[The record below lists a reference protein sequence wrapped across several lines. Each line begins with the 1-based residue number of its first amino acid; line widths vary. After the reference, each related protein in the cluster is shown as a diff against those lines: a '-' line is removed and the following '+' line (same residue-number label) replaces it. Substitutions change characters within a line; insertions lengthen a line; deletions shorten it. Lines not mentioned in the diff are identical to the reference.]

1 MRVAI
6 ISDLHGNTFAL
17 EAILE
22 DVAGQNVDQI
32 VIAGDSV
39 NIHPNS
45 KACWEMVNS
54 LGCVV
59 LQGNHEQYMYLFGT
73 TDAPSEWSQPRFQM
87 VRYFHSQFSS
97 LDLARMQALPLT
109 YHLPDL
115 LICHATPRDTFKT
128 LTPQTLDL
136 ELQDLFSDTQES
148 CIVRGHNHNWF
159 SLHWNNRK
167 LWSIDAAGLPLSG
180 NTQAAYAILT
190 RGSTWQLEHR
200 LVTYDHVTAV
210 KLMNDDYIANV
221 GALGYVLGLELATG
235 SPHLVPFFQ
244 KYGTALKAQSITL
257 EAAVKKFSHGKS

>member
-22 DVAGQNVDQI
+22 DIARQHVDQL

-45 KACWEMVNS
+45 KACWDIVNK

-59 LQGNHEQYMYLFGT
+59 LQGNHEQYMFRFGT
-73 TDAPSEWSQPRFQM
+73 TNAPLEWSQLRFQM
-87 VRYFHSQFSS
+87 VRYFHAQFSS
-97 LDLARMQALPLT
+97 LDLARMRALPLT

-115 LICHATPRDTFKT
+115 LICHATPKDTFKT
-128 LTPQTLDL
+128 LTPQTSTL
-136 ELQDLFSDTQES
+136 ELQDLFSGTHES
-148 CIVRGHNHNWF
+148 CIVRGHNHNWV

-190 RGSTWQLEHR
+190 HASTWHLEQR
-200 LVTYDHVTAV
+200 LVSYDLAAAV
-210 KLMNDDYIANV
+210 NSMDEAFIANV
-221 GALGYVLGLELATG
+221 GALGHVLRLELATG

-244 KYGTALKAQSITL
+244 KYGATLEAQSITL
-257 EAAVKKFSHGKS
+257 EAAVKRFVEGRS